1 MQETSSS
8 KATCAISCKHH
19 LLRARLRLPGLCA
32 TPPAAQGRAM
42 LPSSAS
48 TACTATKPYA
58 HKEENAKQAGKVA
71 VLKAD
76 MQCQEHGTNLV
87 MPHHHSTVGSVT
99 AVLDCPCDMICI
111 EAY

>member
-8 KATCAISCKHH
+8 KANCAISCKHH

-32 TPPAAQGRAM
+32 NPPAAQGRAV

-48 TACTATKPYA
+48 TACTATKPCT
-58 HKEENAKQAGKVA
+58 HKAEDSMQVGKIA

-76 MQCQEHGTNLV
+76 MQQF
-87 MPHHHSTVGSVT
+87 
-99 AVLDCPCDMICI
+99 
-111 EAY
+111 